1 MGLGVFKDQVSV
13 MHPGDI
19 PLGADIPSCPEF
31 RQQGGGKRYMAV
43 GQVLPNNSLD
53 PWAKK

>member
-19 PLGADIPSCPEF
+19 PLGADISSCPEF
-31 RQQGGGKRYMAV
+31 RQQGGQALHGCGASSPK
-43 GQVLPNNSLD
+43 
-53 PWAKK
+53 